1 MDVYVFE
8 GDKMLVRTA
17 VATLARLEGKLYG
30 SKDEITQALG
40 FEGCDRWELGGEEG
54 FLGMCREMGKVDD
67 GGLESPK

>member
-8 GDKMLVRTA
+8 SDKMLVRTA

-30 SKDEITQALG
+30 SKDEIIQALD
-40 FEGCDRWELGGEEG
+40 FEGRERWDLGGEEE
-54 FLGMCREMGKVDD
+54 FLGLCREMGKVGD

>member
-30 SKDEITQALG
+30 SKDEIMQAWN
-40 FEGCDRWELGGEEG
+40 FEGCERWELGGEEK
-54 FLGMCREMGKVDD
+54 FLGLCREVGKLDND
-67 GGLESPK
+67 GTESPK

>member
-30 SKDEITQALG
+30 NKDEIMQALD
-40 FEGCDRWELGGEEG
+40 FEGRVRWELGGEEE
-54 FLGMCREMGKVDD
+54 FLSLCREMGKAGD
-67 GGLESPK
+67 GGSESPK

>member
-30 SKDEITQALG
+30 GKDEIMQALN
-40 FEGCDRWELGGEEG
+40 FEEYERWELGSEEE
-54 FLGMCREMGKVDD
+54 FLGLCREVGKASD
-67 GGLESPK
+67 GESESPK